1 MRKGLQPEKEKI
13 MARGRKVG
21 KKRVSHRKA
30 HKGGTKVLPAHMLG
44 KSLHKKVGRKR
55 SRKG

>member
-1 MRKGLQPEKEKI
+1 

-55 SRKG
+55 SRKA